1 MDYFTSDN
9 VVVPGK
15 GDLLISEPYL
25 PDPNFERTVVY
36 LCEHDENGTI
46 GFVLNKPSNA
56 IFGELMPEVAS
67 FDERVYVGGPV
78 QQDSL
83 HFLHRADD
91 QLGGGVEVKNSI
103 SWGGNFDEL
112 MSMINLG
119 SIRREDYRFFV
130 GYSGWSPGQLDD
142 ELQAKSWIVYKNA
155 SPETIFDI
163 EPEELW
169 PHVLKNMGGKFKV
182 IANYPLDPRLN

>member
-1 MDYFTSDN
+1 MDYFSSDN
-9 VVVPGK
+9 IVKPGK

-46 GFVLNKPSNA
+46 GFVLNKPSNSV
-56 IFGELMPEVAS
+56 FGELMPEVEG
-67 FDERVYVGGPV
+67 FDQRVYVGGPV

-91 QLGGGVEVKNSI
+91 QLSGGVEVKNGI
-103 SWGGNFDEL
+103 SWGGDFEEL
-112 MSMINLG
+112 MTMINVG
-119 SIRREDYRFFV
+119 TIRREDYRFFV
-130 GYSGWSPGQLDD
+130 GYSGWSPGQLEE
-142 ELQAKSWIVYKNA
+142 ELQGKSWIVCQDA
-155 SPETIFDI
+155 SAQTIFDV